1 MKVLKKKISQTPKK
15 HIKMSASEKK
25 NVLPEIYSSNV
36 FMEQLK
42 QTFLG
47 SEEPLSKS
55 WIEASYLQ
63 EWD

>member
-1 MKVLKKKISQTPKK
+1 
-15 HIKMSASEKK
+15 MSASEKK
-25 NVLPEIYSSNV
+25 NVLTEIYSSNV

-47 SEEPLSKS
+47 NEEPLSKS
-55 WIEASYLQ
+55 WIGAVYLK